1 MDFLAMLNEAGFVG
15 FELVRDT
22 GFNSSPVTK
31 GVLIR
36 ARKPDVEGRLTVP
49 QNPMETYDH
58 FFSQA
63 YAPGS
68 IDVKTKHLIALAA
81 SLGAGC
87 QP

>member
-1 MDFLAMLNEAGFVG
+1 MLSDAGFVG
-15 FELVRDT
+15 FEIVRDT

-31 GVLIR
+31 GILIR
-36 ARKPDVEGRLTVP
+36 AKKPHAEGRLAM
-49 QNPMETYDH
+49 QKSPMETYDD

-63 YAPGS
+63 YAPG
-68 IDVKTKHLIALAA
+68 IMDVKMKHLIALAA